1 MSERIERPLP
11 MCSCG
16 KPDTPGTTHRYWGQP
31 CHETESRVCCA
42 VAVKTGNS
50 VCPGCGATV
59 VAVRGRVVSPVAFI
73 RETAIPVNPMGA
85 WVEVLAERDAA
96 LAELRDARAE
106 LAAWDSAVADERD
119 ALLVENQALKRSVA
133 FLSSELHDARHA
145 AEFSPEKVDR
155 AAHAMADHEGNIN
168 SYEYYEDWAEVMLR
182 AALGPDGEAQ

>member
-1 MSERIERPLP
+1 MTERIERPLP

-16 KPDTPGTTHRYWGQP
+16 KPDTPGTMHRYWGQP
-31 CHETESRVCCA
+31 CHETEPHTDGA
-42 VAVKTGNS
+42 VAEFINSLRQERSRLWAEAEDHKAAQGRLLVKI
-50 VCPGCGATV
+50 AA
-59 VAVRGRVVSPVAFI
+59 VAG
-73 RETAIPVNPMGA
+73 
-85 WVEVLAERDAA
+85 ERD
-96 LAELRDARAE
+96 EARAE

-133 FLSSELHDARHA
+133 FLSSELHDARHT

-182 AALGPDGEAQ
+182 AALGPDGESQ